1 MDKITIFNA
10 SIINE
15 AQFDTQL
22 VVSYYDWEKGQF
34 ERLITKVSKELTQG
48 LHSGFNQQSD
58 IELVIEKT
66 QEGKE
71 LLTKELLTKEEVREI
86 YDNLFVNN
94 KRGHSMRYKLSS
106 DDEFTINAKKVF
118 VHLTRDKKLSELGI

>member
-10 SIINE
+10 SIISE
-15 AQFDTQL
+15 ADFDTQL
-22 VVSYYDWEKGQF
+22 VVSYYDSEKQKF

-58 IELVIEKT
+58 IELIIEKT
-66 QEGKE
+66 NEGKE
-71 LLTKELLTKEEVREI
+71 LLTTKEVKEI

-94 KRGHSMRYKLSS
+94 KRGHSMRYKVSS
-106 DDEFTINAKKVF
+106 DDELTIKAKNTF
-118 VHLTRDKKLSELGI
+118 VQLIRDKKLSELGI

>member
-10 SIINE
+10 SIISE
-15 AQFDTQL
+15 AEFDTQL
-22 VVSYYDWEKGQF
+22 VVSYYDSEKEQF

-58 IELVIEKT
+58 IESVIEETK
-66 QEGKE
+66 EGKE
-71 LLTKELLTKEEVREI
+71 LLTKEEVKEI

-94 KRGHSMRYKLSS
+94 KRGHSMRYKVSS
-106 DDEFTINAKKVF
+106 DDELTIKAKKVF
-118 VHLTRDKKLSELGI
+118 VHLIRDKKLSELGI

>member
-1 MDKITIFNA
+1 MNRITIFNA
-10 SIINE
+10 SIIGE
-15 AQFDTQL
+15 AEFDTQL
-22 VVSYYDWEKGQF
+22 VVSYYDSEKQQF

-58 IELVIEKT
+58 IELIIEKT

-71 LLTKELLTKEEVREI
+71 LLTKEEVKEI

-94 KRGHSMRYKLSS
+94 KRGHSMRYKVSS
-106 DDEFTINAKKVF
+106 DDEFTIKAKNTF
-118 VHLTRDKKLSELGI
+118 VQITRDKNLSELGI

>member
-10 SIINE
+10 SIISE
-15 AQFDTQL
+15 ADFDTQL
-22 VVSYYDWEKGQF
+22 VVSYYDSEKQKF

-58 IELVIEKT
+58 IELIIEKT
-66 QEGKE
+66 NEGKE
-71 LLTKELLTKEEVREI
+71 LLTTKEVKEI

-94 KRGHSMRYKLSS
+94 KRGHSMRYKVSS
-106 DDEFTINAKKVF
+106 DDELTIKAKNVF
-118 VHLTRDKKLSELGI
+118 VHLIRDKKLSELGI

>member
-10 SIINE
+10 SIIGE
-15 AQFDTQL
+15 AEFDTQL

-66 QEGKE
+66 KEGKE
-71 LLTKELLTKEEVREI
+71 LLTKEEVKEI

-94 KRGHSMRYKLSS
+94 KRGHSMRYKVSS

-118 VHLTRDKKLSELGI
+118 VHLIRDNKLSELGI

>member
-1 MDKITIFNA
+1 MMDKITIFNVT
-10 SIINE
+10 IIGE
-15 AQFDTQL
+15 AEFDTQL
-22 VVSYYDWEKGQF
+22 AVSYYDWEKEQF

-66 QEGKE
+66 KEGKE
-71 LLTKELLTKEEVREI
+71 LLTKEEVKEI

-94 KRGHSMRYKLSS
+94 KRGHSMRYKVSS
-106 DDEFTINAKKVF
+106 DDELTIKAKKTF
-118 VHLTRDKKLSELGI
+118 LQITRDKKLSELGI

>member
-1 MDKITIFNA
+1 MNKITIFNA
-10 SIINE
+10 SIIRE
-15 AQFDTQL
+15 AEFDTQL
-22 VVSYYDWEKGQF
+22 IVSYYDSEKEQF
-34 ERLITKVSKELTQG
+34 ERLTTKVSIELTQG

-66 QEGKE
+66 KEGKE
-71 LLTKELLTKEEVREI
+71 LLSKEEVKEI

-94 KRGHSMRYKLSS
+94 KRGHSMRYKVSS
-106 DDEFTINAKKVF
+106 DDELTIKAKNVF

>member
-10 SIINE
+10 SIISE
-15 AQFDTQL
+15 AEFDTQL
-22 VVSYYDWEKGQF
+22 VVSYYDSEKEQF
-34 ERLITKVSKELTQG
+34 ERLTTKVSKELTQG

-58 IELVIEKT
+58 IESVIEETK
-66 QEGKE
+66 EGKE
-71 LLTKELLTKEEVREI
+71 LLTKEEVKEI

-94 KRGHSMRYKLSS
+94 KRGHSMRYKVSS

-118 VHLTRDKKLSELGI
+118 VHLIRDKKLSELGI

>member
-1 MDKITIFNA
+1 MKKITIFNA

-22 VVSYYDWEKGQF
+22 VVSYYDSEKEQF

-48 LHSGFNQQSD
+48 LSSGFNQQSD

-66 QEGKE
+66 KEGKE
-71 LLTKELLTKEEVREI
+71 LLTKEEIKEI
-86 YDNLFVNN
+86 YDELFINN
-94 KRGHSMRYKLSS
+94 KRGHSMRYKVSS

-118 VHLTRDKKLSELGI
+118 VHIIRDKKLSELGI

>member
-10 SIINE
+10 TIIGE
-15 AQFDTQL
+15 AEFDTQL
-22 VVSYYDWEKGQF
+22 AVSYYDWEKEQF

-66 QEGKE
+66 KEGKE
-71 LLTKELLTKEEVREI
+71 LLTKEEVKEI

-94 KRGHSMRYKLSS
+94 KRGHSMRYKVSS

-118 VHLTRDKKLSELGI
+118 VHLIRDKKLSELGI

>member
-1 MDKITIFNA
+1 MDKITIFNVT
-10 SIINE
+10 IIGE
-15 AQFDTQL
+15 AEFDTQL
-22 VVSYYDWEKGQF
+22 AVSYYDWEKEQF

-66 QEGKE
+66 KEGKE
-71 LLTKELLTKEEVREI
+71 LLTKEEVKEI

-94 KRGHSMRYKLSS
+94 KRGHSMRYKVSS
-106 DDEFTINAKKVF
+106 DDELTIKAKKTF
-118 VHLTRDKKLSELGI
+118 LQITRDKKLSELGI

>member
-10 SIINE
+10 SIIGE

-22 VVSYYDWEKGQF
+22 AVSYYDWEKGQF

-48 LHSGFNQQSD
+48 LSSGFNQQSD
-58 IELVIEKT
+58 IELLIEKT
-66 QEGKE
+66 KEGKE
-71 LLTKELLTKEEVREI
+71 LLTKEEVKEI

-94 KRGHSMRYKLSS
+94 KRGHSMRYKVSS
-106 DDEFTINAKKVF
+106 DDEFTIKAKKVF
-118 VHLTRDKKLSELGI
+118 VHLIRDKKLSELGI

>member
-1 MDKITIFNA
+1 MMDKITIFNVT
-10 SIINE
+10 IIGE
-15 AQFDTQL
+15 AEFDTQL
-22 VVSYYDWEKGQF
+22 AVSYYDWEKEQF

-66 QEGKE
+66 KEGKE
-71 LLTKELLTKEEVREI
+71 LLTKEEVKEI

-94 KRGHSMRYKLSS
+94 KRGHSMRYKVSS
-106 DDEFTINAKKVF
+106 DDEFTIKAKKVF
-118 VHLTRDKKLSELGI
+118 VHLIRDKKLSELGI

>member
-1 MDKITIFNA
+1 MNRITIFNA
-10 SIINE
+10 SIISE
-15 AQFDTQL
+15 ADFDTQL
-22 VVSYYDWEKGQF
+22 VVSYYDSEKQQF

-58 IELVIEKT
+58 IELIIEKA

-71 LLTKELLTKEEVREI
+71 LLTKEEVKEI

-94 KRGHSMRYKLSS
+94 KRGHSTRYKVSS
-106 DDEFTINAKKVF
+106 DDELTINAKKVF
-118 VHLTRDKKLSELGI
+118 VQIIRDKKLSELGI

>member
-1 MDKITIFNA
+1 MNRITIFNA
-10 SIINE
+10 SIISE
-15 AQFDTQL
+15 AEFDTQL
-22 VVSYYDWEKGQF
+22 VVSYYDSEKEQF
-34 ERLITKVSKELTQG
+34 ERLTTKVSKELTQG

-58 IELVIEKT
+58 IESVIEETK
-66 QEGKE
+66 EGKE
-71 LLTKELLTKEEVREI
+71 LLTKEEVKEI

-94 KRGHSMRYKLSS
+94 KRGHSMRYKVSS

>member
-10 SIINE
+10 SIISE
-15 AQFDTQL
+15 ADFDTQL
-22 VVSYYDWEKGQF
+22 VVSYYDSEKQKF

-58 IELVIEKT
+58 IELIIEKT
-66 QEGKE
+66 NEGKE
-71 LLTKELLTKEEVREI
+71 LLTTKEVKEI

-94 KRGHSMRYKLSS
+94 KRGHSMRYKVSS
-106 DDEFTINAKKVF
+106 DDELTIKAKNTF
-118 VHLTRDKKLSELGI
+118 VHLIRDKKLSELGI

>member
-1 MDKITIFNA
+1 MDKITIFNVT
-10 SIINE
+10 IIGE
-15 AQFDTQL
+15 AEFDTQL
-22 VVSYYDWEKGQF
+22 AVSYYDWEKEQF

-66 QEGKE
+66 KEGKE
-71 LLTKELLTKEEVREI
+71 LLTKEEVKEI

-94 KRGHSMRYKLSS
+94 KRGHSMRYKVSS
-106 DDEFTINAKKVF
+106 DDEFTIKAKKVF
-118 VHLTRDKKLSELGI
+118 VHLIRDKKLSELGI

>member
-1 MDKITIFNA
+1 MNKITIFNA

-15 AQFDTQL
+15 AQFDTML
-22 VVSYYDWEKGQF
+22 VVSYYDSDKEQF
-34 ERLITKVSKELTQG
+34 ERLITKVSRELTQG

-66 QEGKE
+66 KEGKE
-71 LLTKELLTKEEVREI
+71 LLTNEEVKEI

-94 KRGHSMRYKLSS
+94 KRGHSMRYKVSS
-106 DDEFTINAKKVF
+106 DDEFTVRAKEAF
-118 VHLTRDKKLSELGI
+118 VHLIRDKKLSELGI

>member
-1 MDKITIFNA
+1 MKKITIFNT

-22 VVSYYDWEKGQF
+22 VVSYYDGEKEQF
-34 ERLITKVSKELTQG
+34 ERLTTKVSRELTQG

-66 QEGKE
+66 KEGKE
-71 LLTKELLTKEEVREI
+71 LLTTEEIKEI
-86 YDNLFVNN
+86 YDNLFVND
-94 KRGHSMRYKLSS
+94 KRGHSMRYKVSS

>member
-1 MDKITIFNA
+1 MNRITIFNA
-10 SIINE
+10 SIIGE

-22 VVSYYDWEKGQF
+22 VVSYYDSEREQF

-66 QEGKE
+66 KEGKE
-71 LLTKELLTKEEVREI
+71 LLTAEEVKEI

-94 KRGHSMRYKLSS
+94 KRGHSMRYKVSS

-118 VHLTRDKKLSELGI
+118 VHLTRDKKLSDLGI

>member
-10 SIINE
+10 AIIGE
-15 AQFDTQL
+15 AEFDTQL
-22 VVSYYDWEKGQF
+22 AVSYYDWEKEQF
-34 ERLITKVSKELTQG
+34 ERLVTKVSKELTQG

-66 QEGKE
+66 KEGKE
-71 LLTKELLTKEEVREI
+71 LLTKEEVKEI

-94 KRGHSMRYKLSS
+94 KRGHSMRYKVSS

-118 VHLTRDKKLSELGI
+118 VHLIRDKKLSELGI

>member
-1 MDKITIFNA
+1 MNRITIFNA
-10 SIINE
+10 SIISE
-15 AQFDTQL
+15 AEFDTQL
-22 VVSYYDWEKGQF
+22 IVSYYDSEKEQF
-34 ERLITKVSKELTQG
+34 ERIRTKISRELTQG

-66 QEGKE
+66 KEGKE
-71 LLTKELLTKEEVREI
+71 LLTKEEVQEI
-86 YDNLFVNN
+86 YENLFVND
-94 KRGHSMRYKLSS
+94 KRGHSTRYKVSS

>member
-1 MDKITIFNA
+1 MKKITIFNA

-22 VVSYYDWEKGQF
+22 VVSYYDSEKEQF
-34 ERLITKVSKELTQG
+34 ERLRTKVSKELTQG

-66 QEGKE
+66 KEGKV
-71 LLTKELLTKEEVREI
+71 LLTTEEIKEI
-86 YDNLFVNN
+86 YDNLFVND
-94 KRGHSMRYKLSS
+94 KRGHSMRYKVSS

-118 VHLTRDKKLSELGI
+118 VHIIRDKKLSELGI